1 MINGGQ
7 TLKDVGD
14 LLGHKSM
21 EATRVYAKVDL
32 NSLRDV
38 SNINWEEFI

>member
-1 MINGGQ
+1 MINEGQ

-21 EATRVYAKVDL
+21 EAKEYMQKWISIHLEMFQILTGGA
-32 NSLRDV
+32 S
-38 SNINWEEFI
+38 